1 MTREDVEGLRRLYD
15 EWAKGNLPA
24 LRDIADRDIEW
35 EWAPEM
41 ASLFGGPHVYRGF
54 DEIWAATK
62 EWLVPWRRYWMTA
75 DDFIE
80 AGDRVVVLMRLHAEA
95 HSGSILE
102 QRVAA
107 MWTMRDGKA
116 VAVRYFM
123 DRDEA
128 LAAAGIERK

>member
-1 MTREDVEGLRRLYD
+1 VSDELRRLYD
-15 EWAKGNLPA
+15 QWATGNLVA
-24 LRDIADRDIEW
+24 LRDIAHPEIEW

-41 ASLFGGPHVYRGF
+41 ASLFGGPRTYRGL

-62 EWLVPWRRYWMTA
+62 EWLTPWEHYWMTA
-75 DDFIE
+75 DEFIE
-80 AGDRVVVLMRLHAEA
+80 LDDRVLVLMVIHGRA
-95 HSGSILE
+95 HSGNELE

-107 MWTMRDGKA
+107 LWTMRAGKA

-128 LAAAGIERK
+128 LEAAGVARD

>member
-1 MTREDVEGLRRLYD
+1 MSEELRRLYD
-15 EWAKGNLPA
+15 QWATGNLVA
-24 LRDIADRDIEW
+24 LRDIADPDIEW

-41 ASLFGGPHVYRGF
+41 ASLFGGPRIYRGL

-62 EWLVPWRRYWMTA
+62 EWLTPWEHYWMTA
-75 DDFIE
+75 DEFIE
-80 AGDRVVVLMRLHAEA
+80 LDDRVLVLMVIHGRA
-95 HSGSILE
+95 HSGNELE

-107 MWTMRDGKA
+107 LWTMRDGKA

-128 LAAAGIERK
+128 LEAAGVSRD